1 MSPERY
7 EIVRRDGDSFLSGEP
22 RDGAHPA
29 MAFLGPGADG
39 RARFRYLSRARPRV
53 AD

>member
-1 MSPERY
+1 MSPE
-7 EIVRRDGDSFLSGEP
+7 FLSAEP

-29 MAFLGPGADG
+29 MAFLDPGADG
-39 RARFRYLSRARPRV
+39 RVRFLCLSRARPRV